1 LRGWAI
7 VGVLAM
13 APFQAKIVHARR
25 KRVNMRNTVTVL
37 YEEIAEELAV
47 SRSDVQEAL
56 MQLKEDGFFP
66 GSPSLSTEQFCGRL
80 PS

>member
-1 LRGWAI
+1 MTR
-7 VGVLAM
+7 
-13 APFQAKIVHARR
+13 FQAKIVHALR

-37 YEEIAEELAV
+37 YEEIADELAV
-47 SRSDVQEAL
+47 SKSDVQQAL

-66 GSPSLSTEQFCGRL
+66 GSPSLSTEQFHGRL